1 MSSKGSPRF
10 KKQQLYQLFIDGLGD
25 MVEKHSDITKAPLL
39 VDLKAPYP
47 LRLRVYLYNCT
58 NPPGGRSIEEYKS
71 QVILPG
77 QKPRERGQLD
87 YSDWRM
93 PILAAY
99 ALIGENIGDG
109 VFVLWDAYKHDSFA
123 YSANMQVRAETI
135 LKTLSSNVAVSR
147 RSNDEIVLAARPQHL
162 FEAIRCRVSTLADDK
177 KEASHELI

>member
-1 MSSKGSPRF
+1 MSSRGSPRF
-10 KKQQLYQLFIDGLGD
+10 RKEQLYKLFIEGLGD
-25 MVEKHSDITKAPLL
+25 IVEKHSDFNKPPLL
-39 VDLKAPYP
+39 VDLMAPYP

-58 NPPGGRSIEEYKS
+58 NPPGGRSIEEYKF

-77 QKPRERGQLD
+77 QKRGDRGQLD

-99 ALIGENIGDG
+99 ALIGDNIGDG

-135 LKTLSSNVAVSR
+135 LKALSSNVAISR
-147 RSNDEIVLAARPQHL
+147 RGNGEIILATRPQHL
-162 FEAIRCRVSTLADDK
+162 FEAIKCRVSTLADDK
-177 KEASHELI
+177 EEAKS